1 MPANT
6 PSTVRAHSTQVAAS
20 RVSSPYHVR
29 VISAASGSIDM
40 TNTGFAPGR
49 RITARTLTAATF
61 VVAALSLAACGGK
74 ESHAVES
81 AATAAPA
88 RVDGKTFRVT
98 DTIIDATID
107 ASGIAEPMQQAMLS
121 TKLMGTVLSVS
132 VHEGDVVRA
141 GQEVVRIDARELT
154 AKASQ
159 VAASIAD
166 AEAMQQEAA
175 TNAARFRALYN
186 DSAATRAQ
194 YDAAQTGLARADAGL
209 RAARAAASELEAVSS
224 YASVRAP
231 FAGVVTQRMAD
242 PGMFAAPGAPLVT
255 VQDVSQLRLSATAT
269 AESVRSLARGQ
280 QLRVT
285 IDGVAATA
293 RVEGIVPANAGN
305 LFTVNATLPN
315 RDGKFRAGSAVMLQL
330 PSGTTH
336 ALLVPLSAIVRDG
349 DLTGVIVRG
358 PARDERRWV
367 RLGATNGTHVDVT
380 SGLRA
385 GEEVVVPAAPA
396 AAKAPGA

>member
-1 MPANT
+1 MTIAR
-6 PSTVRAHSTQVAAS
+6 VR
-20 RVSSPYHVR
+20 
-29 VISAASGSIDM
+29 
-40 TNTGFAPGR
+40 PGR
-49 RITARTLTAATF
+49 RMLASTLTAATL
-61 VVAALSLAACGGK
+61 AIGALSIAACGGE
-74 ESHAVES
+74 ESSRPSDGSVAG
-81 AATAAPA
+81 TPA
-88 RVDGKTFRVT
+88 RVSGTALRVT
-98 DTIIDATID
+98 DTIINATID

-121 TKLMGTVLSVS
+121 TKLMGTVLAVT
-132 VHEGDVVRA
+132 VHEGDRVRA
-141 GQEVVRIDARELT
+141 GQEVVRIDARELA
-154 AKASQ
+154 AKANQ

-166 AEAMQQEAA
+166 AEAMQREAA

-194 YDAAQTGLARADAGL
+194 HDAAQTGLARAEAGL
-209 RAARAAASELEAVSS
+209 RAARAAASELDAVSS

-269 AESVRSLARGQ
+269 AESVRSLARDE
-280 QLRVT
+280 QLQVT
-285 IDGVAATA
+285 IDGVAAVA
-293 RVEGIVPANAGN
+293 RIEGIVPANAGN
-305 LFTVNATLPN
+305 LFTVNATVTN
-315 RDGKFRAGSAVMLQL
+315 RDGKFRAGSAVVLQL
-330 PSGTTH
+330 PSGETH

-367 RLGATNGTHVDVT
+367 RLGATNGTNVDVT

-385 GEEVVVPAAPA
+385 GEEIVVPSATTTPP
-396 AAKAPGA
+396 AKAPGA